1 MRFMSLQSSPRPIHT
16 LRVTAL
22 AAVLAAA
29 AGLAHAQQPTDK
41 QLAGLLADQKWTEAL
56 ALIDTQLKAKPNDA
70 QLLMNRGAV
79 LSSMGRNADA
89 LAVFQKVATSNPQLP
104 AAHNNMAV
112 ILAANGKYE
121 EARIALE
128 KAIRTHP
135 AYATAYENLG
145 DLYSH
150 MAGDAYR
157 KALQFDKNLKTAKP
171 KLEMVSELTALASG
185 QAPAPATGATT
196 LASAD
201 RPGSFASAAGTT
213 LPGAPGTRVA
223 QAPAPTPAPA
233 PAAAPAPAPKP
244 AVEPAKPTPP
254 VATAPAPAP
263 APAPAA
269 APKPPAPVADSADDV
284 QAALRN
290 WAKAWS
296 SKDMKAYAA
305 AYASDF
311 KGSQASHDAWLKAR
325 SAVIVPRKSIDVK
338 VSDVTVQLKGDRAEV
353 SFKQDYASDGRD
365 ISSRKSIVMQKVG
378 GKWLIRDESGR

>member
-1 MRFMSLQSSPRPIHT
+1 MSLLSRPRHHHI
-16 LRVTAL
+16 LRSTAL

-29 AGLAHAQQPTDK
+29 AGLTQAQQPADK
-41 QLAGLLADQKWTEAL
+41 QLAGLLADQKWSEAL

-89 LAVFQKVATSNPQLP
+89 LAVFQKVAASNPQLP

-112 ILAANGKYE
+112 ILAATGKYD
-121 EARIALE
+121 EARVALE

-171 KLEMVSELTALASG
+171 KLEMVGELTALASG
-185 QAPAPATGATT
+185 QAPASTTGATA

-201 RPGSFASAAGTT
+201 KPGSFASAAGTA
-213 LPGAPGTRVA
+213 LPGAPSTRVA
-223 QAPAPTPAPA
+223 Q
-233 PAAAPAPAPKP
+233 
-244 AVEPAKPTPP
+244 
-254 VATAPAPAP
+254 APAP

-269 APKPPAPVADSADDV
+269 APAPKPAVEPPKPAPPVAAAPAPAPKPPTPAVESTDDV

-305 AYASDF
+305 AYTADF
-311 KGSQASHDAWLKAR
+311 KGSQGSRDAWLKAR
-325 SAVIVPRKSIDVK
+325 SAVIVPRKSIEVK
-338 VSDVTVQLKGDRAEV
+338 VSDVKVKLNGDRADV
-353 SFKQDYASDGRD
+353 SFRQDYASDGRD

>member
-1 MRFMSLQSSPRPIHT
+1 MSLLFRLRHTQS
-16 LRVTAL
+16 LRTTAL
-22 AAVLAAA
+22 AALLAAA
-29 AGLAHAQQPTDK
+29 AGWAQAQQPADK
-41 QLAGLLADQKWTEAL
+41 QLAGLLTDQKWSEAL

-89 LAVFQKVATSNPQLP
+89 LAVFQKVAASNPQLP

-112 ILAANGKYE
+112 ILAANGKYD
-121 EARIALE
+121 EARVALE

-171 KLEMVSELTALASG
+171 KLEMVGELNALASG
-185 QAPAPATGATT
+185 QAPAPTTGSTA
-196 LASAD
+196 LASVD
-201 RPGSFASAAGTT
+201 KPGSFASAAGTT
-213 LPGAPGTRVA
+213 LPGAPSTRVA
-223 QAPAPTPAPA
+223 QAPAPA

-244 AVEPAKPTPP
+244 AVEPPKPTPP
-254 VATAPAPAP
+254 VAAAPAPAP
-263 APAPAA
+263 TPAP
-269 APKPPAPVADSADDV
+269 APKPPAPAVESTDDV

-305 AYASDF
+305 AYTSDF
-311 KGSQASHDAWLKAR
+311 KGSQGSRDAWLKAR
-325 SAVIVPRKSIDVK
+325 SAVIVPRKSIEVK
-338 VSDVTVQLKGDRAEV
+338 VSDVKVRLNGDRADV
-353 SFKQDYASDGRD
+353 SFRQDYASDGRD